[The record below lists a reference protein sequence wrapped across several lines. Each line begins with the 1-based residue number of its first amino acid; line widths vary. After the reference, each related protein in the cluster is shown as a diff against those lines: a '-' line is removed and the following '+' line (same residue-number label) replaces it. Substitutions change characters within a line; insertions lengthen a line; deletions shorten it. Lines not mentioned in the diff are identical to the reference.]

1 MIANPLLRRAT
12 FSELFGLLG
21 LPPIKGTSCPCPF
34 HEDKNPSCSVFIGSK
49 GHEIAKCF
57 KGCFC
62 GDVYDMYARAFR
74 CDRKAAFIELNH
86 KLGIA
91 TATFQLDRPLHE
103 RFQPAPKSAPRDERI
118 RPSLSLGLGDDR
130 MVVDLSTLRCIHEG
144 GVRLAL
150 ERGLLGFGNYMGRPA
165 WVMKDRSGLL
175 MQARRLDGR
184 TWFRDTKAITL
195 KGSDAN
201 HLLGVQ
207 EAAEADLLFVCEGG
221 PDMLAAHALV
231 HEMALLKA
239 ADPLRIAVTGLMG
252 ASMRPRRATLAGLRE
267 RLTRKAAA
275 QHIEVRNFID
285 GELVDISGKELVVV
299 SKDRLVLALVEIVPI
314 GLPRCS
320 VPFASKDALSPLR
333 IIERHM
339 EAPDTCKQVDE
350 SVLILLWLS
359 GHRLEETT

>member
-1 MIANPLLRRAT
+1 MIANPQLRRAT

-21 LPPIKGTSCPCPF
+21 LPPIKSTNCPCPF

-103 RFQPAPKSAPRDERI
+103 RFLPAPKPAPREERL
-118 RPSLSLGLGDDR
+118 RPSLPLDLGDER
-130 MVVDLSTLRCIHEG
+130 MVVDLSSLRRLHEG

-150 ERGLLGFGNYMGRPA
+150 ERGLLRFGHYLKRPA
-165 WVMKDRSGLL
+165 WIMTDKSGLL
-175 MQARRLDGR
+175 MQARRMDGQ
-184 TWFRDTKAITL
+184 TWFKESKAITL

-201 HLLGVQ
+201 HLLGVG

-221 PDMLAAHALV
+221 PDMLAAHALMY
-231 HEMALLKA
+231 EMALLKA
-239 ADPLRIAVTGLMG
+239 ADPARIAVTGLMG
-252 ASMRPRRATLAGLRE
+252 ASMRPRRATLAGL
-267 RLTRKAAA
+267 KAKRVIIWAHA
-275 QHIEVRNFID
+275 DEAGRD
-285 GELVDISGKELVVV
+285 GAKEWKRCFW
-299 SKDRLVLALVEIVPI
+299 SKDRTVDIIAADEILA
-314 GLPRCS
+314 GL
-320 VPFASKDALSPLR
+320 KDLNDVVSADGGLAA
-333 IIERHM
+333 IIKKLMEVRH
-339 EAPDTCKQVDE
+339 
-350 SVLILLWLS
+350 
-359 GHRLEETT
+359 G

>member
-34 HEDKNPSCSVFIGSK
+34 HEDKNPSCSVFIGAK

-74 CDRKAAFIELNH
+74 CDRKVAFIELNH

-103 RFQPAPKSAPRDERI
+103 RFQPAPKSTQRDERL
-118 RPSLSLGLGDDR
+118 RPSIPLDQGDDR
-130 MVVDLSTLRCIHEG
+130 MVVDLSTLRRIHEG

-150 ERGLLGFGNYMGRPA
+150 ERGLLGFGDYMGRPA

-221 PDMLAAHALV
+221 PDMLAAHALMY
-231 HEMALLKA
+231 EMAMLKA
-239 ADPLRIAVTGLMG
+239 ADPASIAVTGLMG
-252 ASMRPRRATLAGLRE
+252 ASMRPRRATLAGL
-267 RLTRKAAA
+267 KAKRVIIWAHA
-275 QHIEVRNFID
+275 DQAGRD
-285 GELVDISGKELVVV
+285 GAKEWKRCFW
-299 SKDRLVLALVEIVPI
+299 SKDRAVDIIAADEILA
-314 GLPRCS
+314 GL
-320 VPFASKDALSPLR
+320 KDLNDVVSAEGGLAA
-333 IIERHM
+333 IIKKLMEVRH
-339 EAPDTCKQVDE
+339 
-350 SVLILLWLS
+350 
-359 GHRLEETT
+359 G

>member
-1 MIANPLLRRAT
+1 VIANPLLRRAT

-34 HEDKNPSCSVFIGSK
+34 HEDKNPSCSVFIGAK

-103 RFQPAPKSAPRDERI
+103 RFQPAPKSAPRDERL
-118 RPSLSLGLGDDR
+118 RPSLTLDLGDDR
-130 MVVDLSTLRCIHEG
+130 MVVDLSTLRRIHEG

-150 ERGLLGFGNYMGRPA
+150 ERGLLGFGDYMGRPA

-221 PDMLAAHALV
+221 PDMLAAHALMY
-231 HEMALLKA
+231 EMALLKA
-239 ADPLRIAVTGLMG
+239 ADPVRIAVTGLMG
-252 ASMRPRRATLAGLRE
+252 ASMRPRRATLAGL
-267 RLTRKAAA
+267 KAKRVIIWAHA
-275 QHIEVRNFID
+275 D
-285 GELVDISGKELVVV
+285 ASGLEGAKEWKR
-299 SKDRLVLALVEIVPI
+299 SFWAKDRKVDVIAANEIVP
-314 GLPRCS
+314 GL
-320 VPFASKDALSPLR
+320 KDLNDVVSAEGGLAAIIAKLGGLS
-333 IIERHM
+333 H
-339 EAPDTCKQVDE
+339 A
-350 SVLILLWLS
+350 
-359 GHRLEETT
+359 

>member
-34 HEDKNPSCSVFIGSK
+34 HEDKNPSCSVFIGAK

-74 CDRKAAFIELNH
+74 CDRKTAFIELNQ
-86 KLGIA
+86 KVGLA
-91 TATFQLDRPLHE
+91 ASTFQLDRPLVE
-103 RFQPAPKSAPRDERI
+103 RFKPILKDSPGDKRL
-118 RPSLSLGLGDDR
+118 RPSLYLGQGDDR
-130 MVVDLSTLRCIHEG
+130 IIVDLSTLRRIHEG
-144 GVRLAL
+144 GVRLAM
-150 ERGLLGFGNYMGRPA
+150 ERGLLGFGDYMGRPA

-201 HLLGVQ
+201 HLLGVE

-231 HEMALLKA
+231 HEMAMLKA
-239 ADPLRIAVTGLMG
+239 YPPERIAVTGIMG
-252 ASMRPRRATLAGLRE
+252 ASMRPRRASLASL
-267 RLTRKAAA
+267 KAKRVVIWAHA
-275 QHIEVRNFID
+275 DQAGRD
-285 GELVDISGKELVVV
+285 GAKEWKRCFW
-299 SKDRLVLALVEIVPI
+299 SKDRLTEIIAADEILA
-314 GLPRCS
+314 GL
-320 VPFASKDALSPLR
+320 KDLNDVVSADGGLAAIFKKL
-333 IIERHM
+333 M
-339 EAPDTCKQVDE
+339 EARH
-350 SVLILLWLS
+350 
-359 GHRLEETT
+359 G

>member
-1 MIANPLLRRAT
+1 VIANPLLRRAT

-91 TATFQLDRPLHE
+91 TATFQLDRPLHA
-103 RFQPAPKSAPRDERI
+103 RFLPAPKPAPREERL
-118 RPSLSLGLGDDR
+118 RPSLPLDLGDER
-130 MVVDLSTLRCIHEG
+130 MVVDLSSLRRLHEG

-150 ERGLLGFGNYMGRPA
+150 ERGLLRFGHYLKRPA
-165 WVMKDRSGLL
+165 WIMTDKSGLL
-175 MQARRLDGR
+175 MQARRMDGQ
-184 TWFRDTKAITL
+184 TWFKESKAITL

-201 HLLGVQ
+201 HLLGVG

-221 PDMLAAHALV
+221 PDMLAAHAV
-231 HEMALLKA
+231 AYEMGLLKA
-239 ADPLRIAVTGLMG
+239 FPEERIAVTGLMG
-252 ASMRPRRATLAGLRE
+252 ATMRPRRATLAGLKAKQVVIWAHADASGLEGAKEWKRSFWAKD
-267 RLTRKAAA
+267 RKVDVIAADE
-275 QHIEVRNFID
+275 IVPGLKDLN
-285 GELVDISGKELVVV
+285 VVV
-299 SKDRLVLALVEIVPI
+299 SSAGGLAAIIAKLG
-314 GLPRCS
+314 GLS
-320 VPFASKDALSPLR
+320 
-333 IIERHM
+333 H
-339 EAPDTCKQVDE
+339 
-350 SVLILLWLS
+350 
-359 GHRLEETT
+359 G